1 MRNIPLMRANPPTV
15 PPPGER
21 SEARVESEDVLAAA
35 TEQCRQGGVG
45 PEQTVAAAAHFRE
58 RDDLERRAV
67 RDAVVRLPDERSR
80 QVVLE
85 RGHDP
90 AV

>member
-1 MRNIPLMRANPPTV
+1 M
-15 PPPGER
+15 
-21 SEARVESEDVLAAA
+21 ESEDVLAAA
-35 TEQCRQGGVG
+35 TEQCLRGGVG
-45 PEQTVAAAAHFRE
+45 PAQTAPVAAHFRE

-67 RDAVVRLPDERSR
+67 RDTVARLPGERSR

-85 RGHDP
+85 RGHEP